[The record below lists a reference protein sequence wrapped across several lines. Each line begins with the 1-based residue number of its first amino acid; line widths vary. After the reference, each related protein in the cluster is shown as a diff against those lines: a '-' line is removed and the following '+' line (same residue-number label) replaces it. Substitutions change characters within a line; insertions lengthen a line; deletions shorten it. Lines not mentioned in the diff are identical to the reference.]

1 MVVPKFEWIKM
12 ALWGK
17 GDPRWIVEERPDSKN
32 VNNWHWWVTLSFCL
46 PYLWLYSISCTLDF
60 FYKTLFRHNSLYIT
74 SSVRAYPNEKF
85 LPVLEEQAQELP
97 EWEVKNR
104 KVLSKGEVKPKWKVH
119 HRFFNI
125 PVLESFVS
133 NYSNGKAET
142 SRSGSGANSTCTTV
156 RNPSKHTSS
165 RQFKNKK

>member
-1 MVVPKFEWIKM
+1 MAVPKFEWIKM

-46 PYLWLYSISCTLDF
+46 PYLWLYSISCSLDF

-74 SSVRAYPNEKF
+74 SSICAYPNEKF

-104 KVLSKGEVKPKWKVH
+104 KAVFIHLQNDFAHLLPKDVIMLVWN
-119 HRFFNI
+119 FNLKSI
-125 PVLESFVS
+125 IEQ
-133 NYSNGKAET
+133 EI
-142 SRSGSGANSTCTTV
+142 
-156 RNPSKHTSS
+156 
-165 RQFKNKK
+165 